1 MFSLPDRGP
10 EVGDDDADDE
20 VDDDDHNDDDDAH
33 EDDCDWQWQW
43 GSVSAT
49 GEIKKCQSEPHN
61 Q

>member
-1 MFSLPDRGP
+1 MFSLSDRGP
-10 EVGDDDADDE
+10 EVGDDDEDDE
-20 VDDDDHNDDDDAH
+20 VVDDDHKDDDDAH
-33 EDDCDWQWQW
+33 EDDFDWQWQW